1 MDKIL
6 HFIVVMALA
15 AAPLEKPETA
25 LMVAITMGV
34 AKEIYDSRH
43 RNKHTPDA
51 KDALATIAGGV
62 IVFVYRVEF

>member
-6 HFIVVMALA
+6 HLLVGMALA

-25 LMVAITMGV
+25 LMLAITMGV

-43 RNKHTPDA
+43 RNKHTSDA

-62 IVFVYRVEF
+62 IVFAYRVEF